1 MNFMKKKSRRCF
13 GVIMAAV
20 LFAVC
25 SGICGCGGTVS
36 ERNRTEAEKEAAS
49 GCAVSGTAVE
59 KSGQMKKKR
68 TCCTDTNLYIEA
80 WKEKK
85 LSDEDEAE
93 DTALSTAVRGLMQT
107 RLDGSCRREIELG
120 EFFSLVGVA
129 GSWLYYTTNEA
140 KFEGDSIYY
149 IHRVPI
155 RKGADGY
162 DEVVTEK
169 AEKIIGSETD
179 AAYTCTEIYVDETY
193 LLYVRN
199 CEYEETVVVYD
210 LKKGEEVDFGGKNQ
224 EVDIVQQIGRLGNQ
238 YAVLTESFLFVMP
251 PDASGWND
259 VLDGEY
265 TKEYN
270 QVLGERFLFYD
281 CFPTEEDEC
290 EYSPGPDYMDKDII
304 RACDGKED
312 RGLVTRK
319 ELKKAVEDA
328 AQSVEHMTAGELEEW
343 EIEDLLCDGDR
354 CYIEVQMTGTH
365 DGVYHT
371 GYLMFSKAVGD
382 KKVRLEKEL
391 IQSMRQH
398 EKKWEGRWCITKKK
412 QKKVIKEKSVIN
424 PVYCDNIV
432 NGKAYFYCH
441 DEKNERHLMCY
452 DLHAGSVVEITK
464 QSPLYFERF
473 DNYTNEERILSGL
486 WLEDEELGFGY
497 ADPEDVA
504 DMPILPHEDA
514 CFEEVPVDEK
524 KK

>member
-1 MNFMKKKSRRCF
+1 MILLKKKNKQYF
-13 GVIMAAV
+13 GVILTAV
-20 LFAVC
+20 FLASCF
-25 SGICGCGGTVS
+25 GMCGCGGTVS
-36 ERNRTEAEKEAAS
+36 ERNMSEAEKEVVS
-49 GCAVSGTAVE
+49 GRAVSGTAVE

-80 WKEKK
+80 WKVKK
-85 LSDEDEAE
+85 RSDDKDSEY
-93 DTALSTAVRGLMQT
+93 SGTAVRGLMQT

-120 EFFSLVGVA
+120 ENFFSMVGVA
-129 GSWLYYTTNEA
+129 GSWLYYTTD
-140 KFEGDSIYY
+140 EGKSEDDYIYY
-149 IHRVPI
+149 IYRVPI

-162 DEVVTEK
+162 DEVDAEK

-179 AAYTCTEIYVDETY
+179 AAYSCTEIYVDETY

-259 VLDGEY
+259 VLNGGY
-265 TKEYN
+265 IKEYN

-290 EYSPGPDYMDKDII
+290 EYSPGPDDMDKDII

-371 GYLMFSKAVGD
+371 GYLIFSKAVGD

-391 IQSMRQH
+391 MQSMRQN

-441 DEKNERHLMCY
+441 DEQNERHLMCY

-473 DNYTNEERILSGL
+473 DNYTNEERILSEL

-514 CFEEVPVDEK
+514 YFEEVSPDEK